1 MKKII
6 LSLVLVTG
14 LFTALVSCN
23 DETLDPVASVSQSI
37 VLSAPTGGTFTLSA
51 ANASSDAFTAKWT
64 SSEFGFSAAARY
76 TLQVIKSTGSF
87 DTPGVFPLGDFNVSE
102 VKDLEKTITNRQ
114 LNAALLGAGGTIGSA
129 QSYKIR
135 VVGSPLNQ
143 SSSVVSTYLAVSNE
157 VTITATAFD
166 TYDEFDRIY
175 VPGSYQSASGY
186 PNSSGGSW
194 APEAAPKLFSPGNDG
209 NYVGYVYMNEAVPY
223 FKFTTGPNWD
233 VNYGHQNGGDFEVTT
248 TSTTKTVTTGAGDL
262 KGSGVGTYRLSAS
275 LSGATKSVTAQK
287 IDYGLIGQFNG
298 WGSDE
303 NLDFNTTTKK
313 WEKTVTLATGGML
326 LRGNDDWGIKMGAIS
341 SSAAD
346 ANLMPN
352 VPIKLKEGGA
362 DIQVQ
367 VSGSY
372 KVIVD
377 LRNSANYTM
386 MIVPN

>member
-1 MKKII
+1 M
-6 LSLVLVTG
+6 
-14 LFTALVSCN
+14 
-23 DETLDPVASVSQSI
+23 
-37 VLSAPTGGTFTLSA
+37 SA